1 MPNKR
6 GAVTFV
12 LGLDYV
18 ARPTSPC
25 THLKL
30 ILDNIKTVLQLHQKA
45 GKNQHPGSRRD
56 WSEQVGQ
63 ARTAGPVLG
72 GREGKDHFVGTES
85 KETWLLCFAFLR
97 QAALMPPSWTAK
109 ALKTVSAGRLDA

>member
-1 MPNKR
+1 M
-6 GAVTFV
+6 TFV
-12 LGLDYV
+12 LRLDNV

-30 ILDNIKTVLQLHQKA
+30 TLDNIKTLFYRCIKKLVKISTQGL
-45 GKNQHPGSRRD
+45 GVT
-56 WSEQVGQ
+56 EQVGQ

-85 KETWLLCFAFLR
+85 KENWLLCFAFPR
-97 QAALMPPSWTAK
+97 QAALMPHSWTAK
-109 ALKTVSAGRLDA
+109 ALKTVSAGRFNA